1 MTNPQVSAETMTL
14 LENKNVGVNLCDP
27 GSDKSFL
34 DINRKDTSESTSIFL
49 FVVRTL
55 NMTSTLLTNFQV
67 CNAALLTTGTYVVQQ
82 ISRINSSHIT
92 ETLY

>member
-1 MTNPQVSAETMTL
+1 MTTPQGNAETMTL
-14 LENKNVGVNLCDP
+14 LENKNIGVNLRDI

-34 DINRKDTSESTSIFL
+34 DANRKDTTEGTSVFL
-49 FVVRTL
+49 FTAKTL
-55 NMTSTLLTNFQV
+55 NMTSILLTNFQV

-82 ISRINSSHIT
+82 ISRINSSHRT